1 VGAFFVANALYAE
14 PARATP
20 SGSQRLE
27 LEPPFSRPE
36 TVQSFSPRPFD
47 AAGGRALTLGGSAP
61 LTLASTRAFT
71 GELGLLPL
79 LALPKADLAAGGSP
93 ADDAAKKAL
102 TPATAVDLS
111 QIPVDYNDPDPER
124 GVSNHLRAAA
134 GTFAI
139 NWMIWQF
146 DWLSSQREIF
156 FVTRETIAR
165 NFKTG
170 FVYDDNSFK
179 TNFFG
184 HPFHGSMYM
193 GAARGAGLSFWE
205 SLPYPWFGSFMWEFV
220 GERHLPSPND
230 WVATS
235 WGGTVIGEALFRLAN
250 EVFDDSLSGTPRL
263 WSEVG
268 GTALSPMYGLQRV
281 TSGRVTADGAPPKRR
296 RRFDADFT
304 VGIDRV
310 RLNALGREETYDRG
324 LIVALDAEY
333 GDMLPKPGENH
344 IDPFEFFDFYTAFS
358 LLNDEVGGSQLFIE
372 APMYGWNTYLSD
384 PERAY
389 PDNNVVA
396 ITQFFDFQS
405 AGIVQFG
412 GAGLGVGNYTTWRF
426 SEKFRYRISANLQG
440 AFLSGATSPF
450 TAATGRTYNFAAGG
464 TFDVVSRLDSDKF
477 GELGFRARQY
487 LTTVIDGEDG
497 NEFTGYFR
505 PWYKLPYFHGLSL
518 GVAATLINR
527 RGEYDDFGT
536 VRGHSFTT
544 ELFAVVEL

>member
-1 VGAFFVANALYAE
+1 MARRAGRVARGCAFAALLSVSAARAE
-14 PARATP
+14 PDGAVADPAP
-20 SGSQRLE
+20 SLRLDP
-27 LEPPFSRPE
+27 LRPPFG
-36 TVQSFSPRPFD
+36 VPRL
-47 AAGGRALTLGGSAP
+47 ALTGGYPSLVELGVP
-61 LTLASTRAFT
+61 VLTLSSTELAEGLASGNAAQQSS
-71 GELGLLPL
+71 
-79 LALPKADLAAGGSP
+79 LALARP
-93 ADDAAKKAL
+93 
-102 TPATAVDLS
+102 VDLS
-111 QIPVDYNDPDPER
+111 AVPVDYNDPDPDR
-124 GVSNHLRAAA
+124 GLSNHVRAVA

-139 NWMIWQF
+139 NWIIWQF
-146 DWLSSQREIF
+146 DWLSAQREIF
-156 FVTRETIAR
+156 FVTRETMAR
-165 NFKTG
+165 NFQTG

-184 HPFHGSMYM
+184 HPFHGSMYW
-193 GAARGAGLSFWE
+193 GAARGAGLSYWE

-230 WVATS
+230 WIATS

-281 TSGRVTADGAPPKRR
+281 TSGRVARDGAPPRR
-296 RRFDADFT
+296 HRLDADFL
-304 VGIDRV
+304 VGVDRV
-310 RLNALGREETYDRG
+310 RVKARGREIKSDPG
-324 LIVALDAEY
+324 LLVAFDAEY
-333 GDMLPKPGENH
+333 GDLLPRKGENH
-344 IDPFEFFDFYTAFS
+344 IDPFEFFDFFTAFN
-358 LLNDEVGGSQLFIE
+358 LLQGDFGGSQLFIE

-384 PERAY
+384 PERAH

-412 GAGLGVGNYTTWRF
+412 GAGLGVGDYLVWRF
-426 SEKFRYRISANLQG
+426 SHDLRYRISANIQG

-464 TFDVVSRLDSDKF
+464 TADLVSRLDSKSF

-487 LTTVIDGEDG
+487 LTRVIDGEDG

-505 PWYKLPYFHGLSL
+505 PWYKMPDLHGFSL
-518 GVAATLINR
+518 GAAATLVNR
-527 RGEYDDFGT
+527 RGDYDELGT
-536 VRGHSFTT
+536 VRGYSLTT
-544 ELFAVVEL
+544 ELFAIVEL

>member
-1 VGAFFVANALYAE
+1 MPRSAKCVASGSAFALLVTASAAHAE
-14 PARATP
+14 PDPRFT
-20 SGSQRLE
+20 L
-27 LEPPFSRPE
+27 LEPGVPL
-36 TVQSFSPRPFD
+36 
-47 AAGGRALTLGGSAP
+47 RAPTSGYPSLADLGIPTLTLSKMELADDISSES
-61 LTLASTRAFT
+61 ASTASS
-71 GELGLLPL
+71 LPP
-79 LALPKADLAAGGSP
+79 AL
-93 ADDAAKKAL
+93 
-102 TPATAVDLS
+102 AVDLS
-111 QIPVDYNDPDPER
+111 EVPIDYNDPDPER
-124 GVSNHLRAAA
+124 GLSNHVRAVA

-139 NWMIWQF
+139 NWIIWQF
-146 DWLSSQREIF
+146 DWLSAQREIF
-156 FVTRETIAR
+156 FVTRETMAR

-184 HPFHGSMYM
+184 HPFHGSMYW
-193 GAARGAGLSFWE
+193 GAARGAGLSYWE

-230 WVATS
+230 WIATS

-250 EVFDDSLSGTPRL
+250 EVFDDSMSGSPRL

-281 TSGRVTADGAPPKRR
+281 TSGRAWKDGQPPRR
-296 RRFDADFT
+296 HRLDADFLLG
-304 VGIDRV
+304 VDRV
-310 RLNALGREETYDRG
+310 RVKARGREIKSDPG
-324 LIVALDAEY
+324 VLVALDAEY
-333 GDMLPKPGENH
+333 GDLLPKKGENH
-344 IDPFEFFDFYTAFS
+344 IAPFEFFDFFTAFN
-358 LLNDEVGGSQLFIE
+358 LLQGEFGGSQLFIE

-412 GAGLGVGNYTTWRF
+412 GAGLGVGDYLVWRLNH
-426 SEKFRYRISANLQG
+426 ELRYRISANVQA

-464 TFDVVSRLDSDKF
+464 TADLVSRLDSKSF

-487 LTTVIDGEDG
+487 LTRVIDGEDG

-505 PWYKLPYFHGLSL
+505 PWYKMPDLNGFSL
-518 GVAATLINR
+518 GAAATLVNR
-527 RGEYDDFGT
+527 RGDYDELGT
-536 VRGHSFTT
+536 VRGYSFTT
-544 ELFAVVEL
+544 ELFAIVEL